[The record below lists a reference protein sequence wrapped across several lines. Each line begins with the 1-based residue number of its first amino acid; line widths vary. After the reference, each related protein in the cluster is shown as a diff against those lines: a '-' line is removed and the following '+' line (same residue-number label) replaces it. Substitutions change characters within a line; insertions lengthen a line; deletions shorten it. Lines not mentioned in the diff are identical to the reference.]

1 MRRLLLH
8 CSCLF
13 FAVSFLFAFEVDID
27 GQNTARSAVPEA
39 RYAIAFTS
47 FAPLNTDIFIAAAD
61 GSDARPLLS
70 GPDLDYNASFST
82 DGQWIVFTSTRNGS
96 ADIYRAHADGSGLVQ
111 LTNNPAFD
119 DQGALSPD
127 GRVLA
132 FVSSRSGEADI
143 WMVDVATGTL
153 RNLTSA
159 PGGDFRP
166 AWSPDGQW
174 IAFSSDRD
182 LKQPRGRIGRAH
194 FTDLYV
200 IGVDGSGLRRITR
213 SVDGVAGSPAW
224 SRDGKR
230 LLYYEASSQNIREI
244 GSVRRGG
251 GATQLASIDVATGA
265 RQVLTTGPREKWS
278 PREVEDG
285 RIGFAS
291 GGSDEGLDF
300 VTGASGAR
308 GETRSPNW
316 ASDGRR
322 MVFHRD
328 VGTQAPPLRDWPSLD
343 PTFRLVRTGVF
354 PSATAAGDRLVMND
368 QTAANLHSGIMVM
381 NIDGS
386 RRSLLFNDPDPA
398 HSALAP
404 VWSPQDDRIAFGLGR
419 FFQTPDRP
427 STADIAIIN
436 ADGTGVQMLTD
447 GKGNYGFP
455 SWSPDGRRLVIRVGD
470 TVSSRLAILDVAS
483 RQVTYLTTSATAN
496 ENFPSWSPKGDRI
509 AFTSDRDGDFEIYS
523 MRIDGTDVKR
533 LTNTPGNDA
542 HSAWSPDGLWI
553 AFTSE
558 RGNFKDETAL
568 HPFQSQ
574 TYGDLYVMR
583 ADGTDVR
590 RLTDDQFEDGT
601 PSWIPLTRSR

>member
-1 MRRLLLH
+1 MRRLPFRS
-8 CSCLF
+8 SCLL
-13 FAVSFLFAFEVDID
+13 FAVSFVLAFDVEIN
-27 GQNTARSAVPEA
+27 GQNTASRAVPA
-39 RYAIAFTS
+39 PRYAIAFTS
-47 FAPLNTDIFIAAAD
+47 FAALNTDIFIATAD
-61 GSDARPLLS
+61 GSDARPLLP
-70 GPDLDYNASFST
+70 GPDLDYNASFSA

-96 ADIYRAHADGSGLVQ
+96 ADIYRVHADGSGLAQ

-119 DQGALSPD
+119 DQGALSAD

-132 FVSSRSGEADI
+132 FVSSRSGEADS
-143 WMVDVATGTL
+143 WLVDVATGKL

-182 LKQPRGRIGRAH
+182 LKQPREGIGTAH

-200 IGVDGSGLRRITR
+200 IRVDGSGLRRITR

-230 LLYYEASSQNIREI
+230 LLYYEASSQDIREI

-251 GATQLASIDVATGA
+251 GATQLASIDVATGG

-278 PREVEDG
+278 PHELENG
-285 RIGFAS
+285 RIGFAR
-291 GGSDEGLDF
+291 GGSDGGLDF
-300 VTGASGAR
+300 VTGAAGAR
-308 GETRSPNW
+308 GEVRSPNW
-316 ASDGRR
+316 ASDGKR

-386 RRSLLFNDPDPA
+386 RRSVLFSDPDPA

-419 FFQTPDRP
+419 FFQTQDRP
-427 STADIAIIN
+427 LTADIAIIN
-436 ADGTGVQMLTD
+436 ADGTGVQVLTN
-447 GKGNYGFP
+447 GTGNYGFP
-455 SWSPDGRRLVIRVGD
+455 SWSPDGRRLVIREGD

-483 RQVTYLTTSATAN
+483 RQITYLTTSAISN

-523 MRIDGTDVKR
+523 MRTDGTDVKR
-533 LTNTPGNDA
+533 LTHTPGNDA

-558 RGNFKDETAL
+558 RGHFKDETAL
-568 HPFQSQ
+568 HPSQRQ

-590 RLTDDQFEDGT
+590 RLTDDQFEEGT
-601 PSWIPLTRSR
+601 PSWIPLMRSR